1 MNKILKIKLNKIKVN
16 ININLCTRI
25 WATPIMWDHSC
36 LKWSNRSVYKFTN
49 IVFLTTFLGWKK
61 FRPAQT
67 ITTRLEKIHLYK
79 FVMKVISF
87 VIDTLMSTF
96 HISSKKYLENQ
107 KNIYLRL
114 GKYIG
119 YNIFLP
125 FQSFVLRPIVMRT
138 THEILE
144 GIADV

>member
-1 MNKILKIKLNKIKVN
+1 
-16 ININLCTRI
+16 
-25 WATPIMWDHSC
+25 
-36 LKWSNRSVYKFTN
+36 
-49 IVFLTTFLGWKK
+49 
-61 FRPAQT
+61 
-67 ITTRLEKIHLYK
+67 
-79 FVMKVISF
+79 MKVISF